1 MHTKK
6 DMKLVMDYV
15 SIIGELNMDDERF
28 TNTGLDSSI

>member
-1 MHTKK
+1 MHKK

-15 SIIGELNMDDERF
+15 VQSLGIELDDERF